1 MPAYCFW
8 EIPLLASNKGE
19 SEMPLLK
26 HIRHFSHPQDG
37 MELVR
42 LAIKEYS
49 F

>member
-26 HIRHFSHPQDG
+26 HTSRFPYLQDG
-37 MELVR
+37 MEIVR
-42 LAIKEYS
+42 LAVKEYS
-49 F
+49 S